1 MSVRARLARPEI
13 AAALA
18 VGAFTVLRLAALTR
32 YPFWTDETWTLEV
45 GRSSLRT
52 ALMLHAD
59 DQTHP
64 PLFYTL
70 LWFWRRVGGDSLVWV
85 RLLPCLAGI
94 ATAIPM
100 FAIARAARMSAR
112 ATWLSLLLGAGSG
125 LLVAYSAELR
135 NYSLL
140 ALAGSASLA
149 LWLRAR
155 DGGTRRDFIALSIAN
170 MVLVNTHYF
179 GVFVVMAEWCDA
191 LGWARRRLRAMTVS
205 ATVAAL
211 SLAPWL
217 FETVRRA
224 RITGNHL
231 EVVSWIPYPHVGDL
245 LDVVSETLGTTPWPA
260 FDIAAAVVACSAV
273 AIWAVRAR
281 HSVAAPGLRLLLLA
295 VMVPVGIAFVASVV
309 GPRPVWLVRYL
320 ITVAPPF
327 LLLLG
332 GALDAL
338 IPARLAPVAVAL
350 ALIPGVLTAR
360 SLVRGEA
367 KPRFDTVVRTIA
379 AHESAPRIDLLL
391 PGVVEALPVIY
402 AIRGEPALPRQ
413 LNARSMEPGARPD
426 VDSGWIVWSDV
437 HSPRGLP
444 PSATL
449 LRQGFAIGPAFG
461 FRSKEDSLVA
471 LRFVRKAPR

>member
-70 LWFWRRVGGDSLVWV
+70 LWFWRRVGGDSPVWV

-191 LGWARRRLRAMTVS
+191 LGWVRRRLKAMTLS
-205 ATVAAL
+205 AAIAAL
-211 SLAPWL
+211 SLAPWIY
-217 FETVRRA
+217 ETIRRA

-245 LDVVSETLGTTPWPA
+245 LDVARETLGATPWPT
-260 FDIAAAVVACSAV
+260 FDVGAAAVACAAIAV
-273 AIWAVRAR
+273 WAARAR
-281 HSVAAPGLRLLLLA
+281 RSNAAPGVRLLLLA
-295 VMVPVGIAFVASVV
+295 AMLPVGVAFMASVI
-309 GPRPVWLVRYL
+309 GPRPIWLVRYL

-338 IPARLAPVAVAL
+338 IPTRLAPVAVAL
-350 ALIPGVLTAR
+350 AFIPGVLTAR
-360 SLVRGEA
+360 SLVQGEA

-379 AHESAPRIDLLL
+379 AHESAPQIDLLL
-391 PGVVEALPVIY
+391 PGVVQVLPVIY
-402 AIRGEPALPRQ
+402 AIRREPTLSRR
-413 LNARSMEPGARPD
+413 LHARSMAPGARPD
-426 VDSGWIVWSDV
+426 VDSGWMVWSEV
-437 HSPRGLP
+437 HPPGGLT

-449 LRQGFAIGPAFG
+449 VRQGFAIGPAFG
-461 FRSKEDSLVA
+461 FRSDADSLVA
-471 LRFVRKAPR
+471 LRFVKQAPR